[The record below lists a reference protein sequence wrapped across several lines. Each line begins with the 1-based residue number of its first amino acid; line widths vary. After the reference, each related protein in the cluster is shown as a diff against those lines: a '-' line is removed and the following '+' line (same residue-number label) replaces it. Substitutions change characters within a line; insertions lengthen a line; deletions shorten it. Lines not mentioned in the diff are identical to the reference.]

1 MASTRRCG
9 VRKKPPARATSGS
22 ATIRQYLKAG
32 LVDTMHLA
40 ISPVLLGSGESLLAD
55 LNLLQLGYRCSE
67 HTASP
72 AAMHVVL
79 TKS

>member
-1 MASTRRCG
+1 LQRAKEAAGTRD
-9 VRKKPPARATSGS
+9 VRIGGGA

-55 LNLLQLGYRCSE
+55 LDLVQLGYRCSE
-67 HTASP
+67 HAASP

-79 TKS
+79 AKS